1 MCVWDVACAQ
11 IEKSTDT
18 WSSPKTDRQATLPP
32 QRRTYLLFGIL
43 LKSRTYAVGTESV
56 VRHVRAADMSSRSST
71 PLAICPQLRRGILER
86 RSPPTRPRRA
96 SVERLHSTPM
106 VIGHR
111 AAALHATADRPT
123 RPLRPGVSTENR
135 SCILHPKL
143 PIIKIR
149 LRRLKP

>member
-56 VRHVRAADMSSRSST
+56 VRHVRAADMSRSST

-86 RSPPTRPRRA
+86 RSPPTRPH
-96 SVERLHSTPM
+96 VERQSSDCT
-106 VIGHR
+106 R
-111 AAALHATADRPT
+111 RPWSSDIA
-123 RPLRPGVSTENR
+123 PLRCTLRQIGRRGHCGRVYR
-135 SCILHPKL
+135 PKTGAASS
-143 PIIKIR
+143 IQNYQ
-149 LRRLKP
+149 